1 VNSIEGKGSNF
12 WIDIPLIKPSKNQI
26 FSTIPQTNYKSILI
40 GSVDESLI
48 NNLKIVSLF
57 MGFNVIKTCTDLK
70 KCLEYV
76 KDETFD
82 VLVIEDFFYDCIG
95 SDAESSKIIILG
107 DRYDH
112 ESGEDN
118 STDTYF
124 SFLPSPF
131 LISKFIQLVK
141 CEETKKKKK
150 SDLAGMSI
158 LVVEDHSLIR
168 KTICKLL
175 QKLNASNISSAENG
189 IEAIEIIQKEK
200 PFDVILMDIQMPMM
214 NGVEASHRKSIL
226 NSKFIVDIRSLP
238 DFKKANVPIIAVT
251 GNFVSSKEKQL
262 KEWKMNEILIKPVK
276 IENLIKTILDILKN

>member
-1 VNSIEGKGSNF
+1 MDGKIGVNSIEGKGSNF
-12 WIDIPLIKPSKNQI
+12 WIDIPLVKPSNNQI
-26 FSTIPQTNYKSILI
+26 FSTIPQTKYKSILI
-40 GSVDESLI
+40 GSVDESVI

-57 MGFNVIKTCTDLK
+57 MGFDVIKTCKDLK

-76 KDETFD
+76 KNEKFE

-95 SDAESSKIIILG
+95 SDAESSKVIILG
-107 DRYDH
+107 DRYDQ
-112 ESGEDN
+112 EDGDELF
-118 STDTYF
+118 TDMYF

-141 CEETKKKKK
+141 SEEKKIKKKT
-150 SDLAGMSI
+150 DLNGLSI

-200 PFDVILMDIQMPMM
+200 PFDVILMDIQMPIM
-214 NGVEASHRKSIL
+214 NGVEASNCK
-226 NSKFIVDIRSLP
+226 
-238 DFKKANVPIIAVT
+238 
-251 GNFVSSKEKQL
+251 
-262 KEWKMNEILIKPVK
+262 
-276 IENLIKTILDILKN
+276 